1 MKKLVACL
9 LSVATMVATLY
20 TPAFAYEGQPL
31 GRNVAYNRTVN
42 VSNSFNTNEYNKP
55 DFLTDGNLERGYQ
68 TACVSSNKDNPYE
81 DPQTWSID
89 LGRSYEIDKIVL
101 YWENAA
107 AKKYKIYVSEN
118 KTDWMEVAS
127 EEAGEKGRFK
137 YDFAPTNARYV
148 KIELEERTME
158 IYGYCM
164 YEWQIFTVGSV
175 EEKEMPNLAKN
186 ATAVAS
192 SDDGEN
198 SAEKAI
204 DGDEGTM
211 WRTEYI
217 QDPTVTDEE
226 KADENITL
234 SWNSPQTF
242 DTVKVK
248 WGGGYMKGYKLQTS
262 DDGET
267 WTDMY
272 EVTSG
277 IASEYRNIRLKE
289 AVTTSHLRLQGITFG
304 AYCFEIYE
312 IQVYDQTNVPVESI
326 NLNYTSKKLNLDKE
340 EDNKVELEYKLSPF
354 NTSQTDI
361 VWSSSNEAV
370 AEVKNGVVTGKSVG
384 TAIITIA
391 SKDNPNVNKECIVN
405 VSRELDKSTVTAVKS
420 DNNIRVNWS
429 RVAHASSYI
438 LSRYNKITGFVGKVY
453 EGSDTEFED
462 KDLLSGKYVYTVTAV
477 VDKNDANANLYSNSI
492 SEESEAV
499 IIPEPVTGIEVAN
512 DYKHMGL
519 FVGGSGKIRYS
530 VLPGNATNTNVT
542 FKSLNE
548 KVATV
553 DANGVVTGVSEGN
566 ADIVI
571 TTEEG
576 GFEAKCTVRVDGI
589 DARGIER
596 VGDKTVT
603 MGLNQTRQLQVK
615 ITPSDTTNKNVQ
627 WTSSNNSVAT
637 VDSNGVVTSKNSGS
651 TIITATTHNGLKT
664 EFFIEVET
672 PVTNIT
678 LNSNEINLNP
688 GGTFKL
694 DATVNPSN
702 ASNKNIKWISAN
714 ESIATVDQSGN
725 VAADVAG
732 TTYISAVSADG
743 KVVAT
748 CTVNVSKP
756 VVTKPAKVKI
766 KSAKKKGKK
775 VTLKWK
781 KISDAAGYVVYMKT
795 NSGKFKAVKTVKK
808 AKKVKAVISLK
819 KGNKYSFKIRAYK
832 LDEETNVYGAYSKI
846 KKVQIGQLLSK
857 ISFMPRIS
865 RNS

>member
-81 DPQTWSID
+81 DPQTWSMD
-89 LGRSYEIDKIVL
+89 LGRSYEIDKVVL

-137 YDFAPTNARYV
+137 YDFATTNARYV

-175 EEKEMPNLAKN
+175 EEKEMPNLAEN

-226 KADENITL
+226 KANENITL

-289 AVTTSHLRLQGITFG
+289 AVTASHLRLQGITFG

-340 EDNKVELEYKLSPF
+340 EDNKVELEYNLAPS
-354 NTSQTDI
+354 NTSQTDV

-370 AEVKNGVVTGKSVG
+370 AEVKNGVVAGKSVG
-384 TAIITIA
+384 RADITIA
-391 SKDNPNVNKECIVN
+391 SKDNPNVKKTCVVY
-405 VSRELDKSTVTAVKS
+405 VSKELDKSKVTAVRNDK
-420 DNNIRVNWS
+420 NINVNWTK
-429 RVAHASSYI
+429 VAHVSSYV
-438 LSRYNKITGFVGKVY
+438 LSRYNKSTGIVNDIY
-453 EGSDTEFED
+453 EGTDTAFED
-462 KDLLSGKYVYTVTAV
+462 KDLTSGKYVYTVKAI
-477 VDKNDANANLYSNSI
+477 VDENAADANLYSNSV

-499 IIPEPVTGIEVAN
+499 IIPESVTGIEVAN
-512 DYKHMGL
+512 DYQHMGL

-530 VLPGNATNTNVT
+530 VLPSNATNTNVT

-548 KVATV
+548 KVVIV

-725 VAADVAG
+725 VTADVAG

-743 KVVAT
+743 KVIAT

-808 AKKVKAVISLK
+808 AKTVKAVISLK

-846 KKVQIGQLLSK
+846 KKVK
-857 ISFMPRIS
+857 M
-865 RNS
+865 

>member
-81 DPQTWSID
+81 DPQTWSMD
-89 LGRSYEIDKIVL
+89 LGRSYEIDKVIL

-175 EEKEMPNLAKN
+175 EEKEMSNLAEN

-217 QDPTVTDEE
+217 QDQTVTDEE
-226 KADENITL
+226 KANENITL

-340 EDNKVELEYKLSPF
+340 EDNKVELEYNIAPS

-370 AEVKNGVVTGKSVG
+370 AEVKNGVVAGKSVG
-384 TAIITIA
+384 RADITIA
-391 SKDNPNVNKECIVN
+391 SKDNPNVKKTCVVY
-405 VSRELDKSTVTAVKS
+405 VSKELDKSKVTAVRNDK
-420 DNNIRVNWS
+420 NINVNWTK
-429 RVAHASSYI
+429 VAHASSYV
-438 LSRYNKITGFVGKVY
+438 LSRYNKSTGIVNDIY
-453 EGSDTEFED
+453 EGTDTAFED
-462 KDLLSGKYVYTVTAV
+462 KDLTSGKYVYTVKV
-477 VDKNDANANLYSNSI
+477 IVDENDADTNLYSNSV

-499 IIPEPVTGIEVAN
+499 IIPEPVTGIEVAS
-512 DYKHMGL
+512 DYQHMGL

-651 TIITATTHNGLKT
+651 TIITATTHNELKT

-672 PVTNIT
+672 SVTNIT
-678 LNSNEINLNP
+678 LNSNEINLNT

-846 KKVQIGQLLSK
+846 KKVK
-857 ISFMPRIS
+857 M
-865 RNS
+865 

>member
-68 TACVSSNKDNPYE
+68 TACISSNKDNPYE

-89 LGRSYEIDKIVL
+89 LGKSYEIDKIVL

-164 YEWQIFTVGSV
+164 YEWQIFTVGSD
-175 EEKEMPNLAKN
+175 EEKEMPNLAEN

-192 SDDGEN
+192 NDDGEN

-248 WGGGYMKGYKLQTS
+248 WGGGYMKGYTLQTS

-340 EDNKVELEYKLSPF
+340 EDNKVELEYNLSPS

-370 AEVKNGVVTGKSVG
+370 AKVKNGVVTGKSVG

-391 SKDNPNVNKECIVN
+391 SKDNPNVKKTCVVY
-405 VSRELDKSTVTAVKS
+405 VSKELDKSKVTAVRNDK
-420 DNNIRVNWS
+420 NINVNWTK
-429 RVAHASSYI
+429 VAHASSYV
-438 LSRYNKITGFVGKVY
+438 LSRYNKITGIVNDIY
-453 EGSDTEFED
+453 EGTDTAFED
-462 KDLLSGKYVYTVTAV
+462 KDLTSGKYVYTVKAIL
-477 VDKNDANANLYSNSI
+477 DENEADANLYSNSV

-512 DYKHMGL
+512 DYQHMGL

-589 DARGIER
+589 DARDIER

-627 WTSSNNSVAT
+627 WTSSNNSVTT

-714 ESIATVDQSGN
+714 ESIATVDRSGN
-725 VAADVAG
+725 VTADVAG

-795 NSGKFKAVKTVKK
+795 NFGKFKAVKTVKK

-846 KKVQIGQLLSK
+846 KKVK
-857 ISFMPRIS
+857 M
-865 RNS
+865 

>member
-55 DFLTDGNLERGYQ
+55 DFLTDGNLETKYQ
-68 TACVSSNKDNPYE
+68 SPLVKNNPDNAYE
-81 DPQTWSID
+81 DYQAWSMD
-89 LGRSYEIDKIVL
+89 LGRSYEIDKVIL

-175 EEKEMPNLAKN
+175 EEKEVPNLAEN

-217 QDPTVTDEE
+217 QDQTVTDEE
-226 KADENITL
+226 KANENITL

-340 EDNKVELEYKLSPF
+340 EDNKVELEYNLSPS

-370 AEVKNGVVTGKSVG
+370 AEVKNGVVAGKSVG
-384 TAIITIA
+384 RADITIA
-391 SKDNPNVNKECIVN
+391 SKDNPNVKKTCVVY
-405 VSRELDKSTVTAVKS
+405 VSKELDKSKVTAVRNDK
-420 DNNIRVNWS
+420 NINVNWTK
-429 RVAHASSYI
+429 VAHASSYV
-438 LSRYNKITGFVGKVY
+438 LSRYNKITGIVNDIY
-453 EGSDTEFED
+453 EGTDTAFED
-462 KDLLSGKYVYTVTAV
+462 KDLTSGKYVYTVKAIL
-477 VDKNDANANLYSNSI
+477 DENEADANLYSNSV

-512 DYKHMGL
+512 DYQHMGL

-672 PVTNIT
+672 SVTNIT

-725 VAADVAG
+725 VTADVAG

-743 KVVAT
+743 KVIAT

-846 KKVQIGQLLSK
+846 KKVK
-857 ISFMPRIS
+857 M
-865 RNS
+865 

>member
-81 DPQTWSID
+81 DPQTWSMD
-89 LGRSYEIDKIVL
+89 LGRSYEIDKVVL

-175 EEKEMPNLAKN
+175 EEKEMPNLAEN
-186 ATAVAS
+186 ATAVSS

-226 KADENITL
+226 KANENITL

-326 NLNYTSKKLNLDKE
+326 NLNYTSKKLNLDKK
-340 EDNKVELEYKLSPF
+340 EDNKVELEYNLAPS
-354 NTSQTDI
+354 NTSQTDV

-370 AEVKNGVVTGKSVG
+370 AEVKNGVVAGKSVG
-384 TAIITIA
+384 RADITIA
-391 SKDNPNVNKECIVN
+391 SKDNPNVKKTCVVY
-405 VSRELDKSTVTAVKS
+405 VSKELDKSKVTAVRNDK
-420 DNNIRVNWS
+420 NINVNWTK
-429 RVAHASSYI
+429 VAHASSYV
-438 LSRYNKITGFVGKVY
+438 LSRYNKSTGIVNDIY
-453 EGSDTEFED
+453 EGTDTAFED
-462 KDLLSGKYVYTVTAV
+462 KDLTSGKYVYTVKAI
-477 VDKNDANANLYSNSI
+477 VDENAADANLYSNSV

-499 IIPEPVTGIEVAN
+499 IIPESVTGIEVAN
-512 DYKHMGL
+512 DYQHMGL

-530 VLPGNATNTNVT
+530 VLPSNATNTNVT

-637 VDSNGVVTSKNSGS
+637 VDSNGVVISKNSGS

-702 ASNKNIKWISAN
+702 ASNKNIK
-714 ESIATVDQSGN
+714 SGN
-725 VAADVAG
+725 VTADVAG

-808 AKKVKAVISLK
+808 AKTVKAVISLK

-846 KKVQIGQLLSK
+846 KKVK
-857 ISFMPRIS
+857 M
-865 RNS
+865 

>member
-68 TACVSSNKDNPYE
+68 TACVSLNKDNPYE
-81 DPQTWSID
+81 DPQTWSMD
-89 LGRSYEIDKIVL
+89 LGRSYEIDKVVL

-164 YEWQIFTVGSV
+164 YELQIFTVGSV
-175 EEKEMPNLAKN
+175 EEKEMPNLAEN

-217 QDPTVTDEE
+217 QDQTVTDEE
-226 KADENITL
+226 KANENITL

-340 EDNKVELEYKLSPF
+340 EDNKVELDYNIAPS
-354 NTSQTDI
+354 NTSQTDV

-384 TAIITIA
+384 RADITIA
-391 SKDNPNVNKECIVN
+391 SKDNPNVKKTCVVY
-405 VSRELDKSTVTAVKS
+405 VSKELDKSKVTAVRNDK
-420 DNNIRVNWS
+420 NINVNWTK
-429 RVAHASSYI
+429 VAHASSYV
-438 LSRYNKITGFVGKVY
+438 LSRYNKSTGIVNDIY
-453 EGSDTEFED
+453 EGTDTAFED
-462 KDLLSGKYVYTVTAV
+462 KDLTSGKYVYTVKV
-477 VDKNDANANLYSNSI
+477 IVDENDADTNLYSNSV

-512 DYKHMGL
+512 DYQHMGL

-589 DARGIER
+589 YARGIER

-637 VDSNGVVTSKNSGS
+637 VDSNGVITSKNSGS
-651 TIITATTHNGLKT
+651 TIITATTHNELKT

-672 PVTNIT
+672 SVTNIT
-678 LNSNEINLNP
+678 LNSNEINLNT

-846 KKVQIGQLLSK
+846 KKVK
-857 ISFMPRIS
+857 M
-865 RNS
+865 

>member
-101 YWENAA
+101 YWESAA

-304 AYCFEIYE
+304 AYCFEIYQ

-340 EDNKVELEYKLSPF
+340 EDNKVELEYNIAPS
-354 NTSQTDI
+354 NTSQTDV

-370 AEVKNGVVTGKSVG
+370 AEVKNGVVAGKSVG
-384 TAIITIA
+384 RADITIA
-391 SKDNPNVNKECIVN
+391 SKDNPNVKKTCVVY
-405 VSRELDKSTVTAVKS
+405 VSKELDKSKVTAVRNDK
-420 DNNIRVNWS
+420 NINVNWTK
-429 RVAHASSYI
+429 VAHASSYV
-438 LSRYNKITGFVGKVY
+438 LSRYNKITGIVNDIY
-453 EGSDTEFED
+453 EGTDTAFED
-462 KDLLSGKYVYTVTAV
+462 KDLTSGKYVYTVKAIL
-477 VDKNDANANLYSNSI
+477 DENEADANLYSNSV

-512 DYKHMGL
+512 DYQHMGL

-651 TIITATTHNGLKT
+651 TIITATTHNELKT

-672 PVTNIT
+672 SVTNIT
-678 LNSNEINLNP
+678 LNSNEINLNT

-725 VAADVAG
+725 VTADVAG

-756 VVTKPAKVKI
+756 VVTKTAKVKI

-846 KKVQIGQLLSK
+846 KKVK
-857 ISFMPRIS
+857 M
-865 RNS
+865 

>member
-20 TPAFAYEGQPL
+20 TPALAYDGQPL
-31 GRNVAYNRTVN
+31 GENVAYRRTVD

-55 DFLTDGNLERGYQ
+55 DFLTDGNLDRGYQ
-68 TACVSSNKDNPYE
+68 TACVSTNKENPYE

-89 LGRSYEIDKIVL
+89 LGKSYEIDKIVL

-175 EEKEMPNLAKN
+175 EEKEMPNLAEN

-204 DGDEGTM
+204 DDDKGTM

-340 EDNKVELEYKLSPF
+340 EDNKVELEYNLSPS

-361 VWSSSNEAV
+361 VWSSSYEAV
-370 AEVKNGVVTGKSVG
+370 AKVKNGVVTGKSVG

-391 SKDNPNVNKECIVN
+391 SKDNPNVKKTCVVY
-405 VSRELDKSTVTAVKS
+405 VSKELDKSKVTAVRNDK
-420 DNNIRVNWS
+420 NINVNWTK
-429 RVAHASSYI
+429 VAHASSYV
-438 LSRYNKITGFVGKVY
+438 LSRYNKSTGIVNDIY
-453 EGSDTEFED
+453 EGTDTAFED
-462 KDLLSGKYVYTVTAV
+462 KDLTSGKYVYTVKAI
-477 VDKNDANANLYSNSI
+477 VDENDADTNLYSNSV

-651 TIITATTHNGLKT
+651 TIITATTHNELKT

-672 PVTNIT
+672 SVTNIT

-846 KKVQIGQLLSK
+846 KKVK
-857 ISFMPRIS
+857 M
-865 RNS
+865 

>member
-81 DPQTWSID
+81 DPQTWSMD
-89 LGRSYEIDKIVL
+89 LGRSYEIDKVVL

-175 EEKEMPNLAKN
+175 EEKEMPNLAEN
-186 ATAVAS
+186 ATAVSS

-226 KADENITL
+226 KANENITL

-248 WGGGYMKGYKLQTS
+248 WGGGYMKGYKLQIS

-340 EDNKVELEYKLSPF
+340 EDNKVELEYNLAPS
-354 NTSQTDI
+354 NTSQTDV

-370 AEVKNGVVTGKSVG
+370 AEVKNGVVAGKSVG
-384 TAIITIA
+384 RADITIA
-391 SKDNPNVNKECIVN
+391 SKDNPNVKKTCVVY
-405 VSRELDKSTVTAVKS
+405 VSKELDKSKVTAVRNDK
-420 DNNIRVNWS
+420 NINVNWTK
-429 RVAHASSYI
+429 VAHASSYV
-438 LSRYNKITGFVGKVY
+438 LSRYNKSTGIVNDIY
-453 EGSDTEFED
+453 EGTDTAFED
-462 KDLLSGKYVYTVTAV
+462 KDLTSGKYVYTVKAI
-477 VDKNDANANLYSNSI
+477 VDENAADANLYSNSV

-499 IIPEPVTGIEVAN
+499 IIPESVTGIEVAN
-512 DYKHMGL
+512 DYQHMGL
-519 FVGGSGKIRYS
+519 FVSGSGKIRYS
-530 VLPGNATNTNVT
+530 VLPSNATNTNVT

-548 KVATV
+548 KVAIV

-725 VAADVAG
+725 VTADVAG

-808 AKKVKAVISLK
+808 AKTVKAVISLK

-846 KKVQIGQLLSK
+846 KKVK
-857 ISFMPRIS
+857 M
-865 RNS
+865 

>member
-81 DPQTWSID
+81 DPQTWSMD
-89 LGRSYEIDKIVL
+89 LGRSYEIDKVVL

-137 YDFAPTNARYV
+137 YDFAPTTARYV

-175 EEKEMPNLAKN
+175 EEKEMPNLAEN
-186 ATAVAS
+186 ATAVSS

-226 KADENITL
+226 KANENITL

-340 EDNKVELEYKLSPF
+340 EDNKVELEYNLAPS
-354 NTSQTDI
+354 NTSQTDV

-370 AEVKNGVVTGKSVG
+370 AEVKNGVVAGKSVG
-384 TAIITIA
+384 RADITIA
-391 SKDNPNVNKECIVN
+391 SKDNPNVKKTCVVY
-405 VSRELDKSTVTAVKS
+405 VSKELDKSKVTAVRNDK
-420 DNNIRVNWS
+420 NINVNWTK
-429 RVAHASSYI
+429 VAHASSYV
-438 LSRYNKITGFVGKVY
+438 LSRYNKSTGIVNDIY
-453 EGSDTEFED
+453 EGTDTAFED
-462 KDLLSGKYVYTVTAV
+462 KDLTSGKYVYTVKAI
-477 VDKNDANANLYSNSI
+477 VDENAADANLYSNSV

-512 DYKHMGL
+512 DYQHMGL

-530 VLPGNATNTNVT
+530 VLPSNATNTNVT

-548 KVATV
+548 KVAIV

-637 VDSNGVVTSKNSGS
+637 VDSNGVVISKNSGS

-725 VAADVAG
+725 VTADVAG

-808 AKKVKAVISLK
+808 AKTVKAVISLK

-846 KKVQIGQLLSK
+846 KKVK
-857 ISFMPRIS
+857 M
-865 RNS
+865 

>member
-1 MKKLVACL
+1 M
-9 LSVATMVATLY
+9 
-20 TPAFAYEGQPL
+20 
-31 GRNVAYNRTVN
+31 
-42 VSNSFNTNEYNKP
+42 
-55 DFLTDGNLERGYQ
+55 
-68 TACVSSNKDNPYE
+68 
-81 DPQTWSID
+81 D
-89 LGRSYEIDKIVL
+89 LGRSYEIDKVIL

-175 EEKEMPNLAKN
+175 EEKEVPNLAEN

-198 SAEKAI
+198 SAEKVI

-217 QDPTVTDEE
+217 QDPKVTDEE

-340 EDNKVELEYKLSPF
+340 EDNKVELEYNLSPS

-370 AEVKNGVVTGKSVG
+370 AKVKNGVVTGKSVG

-391 SKDNPNVNKECIVN
+391 SKDNPNVKKTCVVY
-405 VSRELDKSTVTAVKS
+405 VSKELDKSKVTAVRNDK
-420 DNNIRVNWS
+420 NINVNWTK
-429 RVAHASSYI
+429 VAHASSYV
-438 LSRYNKITGFVGKVY
+438 LLRYNKSTGIVNDIY
-453 EGSDTEFED
+453 EGTDTAFED
-462 KDLLSGKYVYTVTAV
+462 KDLTSGKYVYTVKAI
-477 VDKNDANANLYSNSI
+477 VDENDADTNLYSNSV

-512 DYKHMGL
+512 DYQHMGL

-603 MGLNQTRQLQVK
+603 MGLNQTSQLQVK

-672 PVTNIT
+672 SVTNIT

-725 VAADVAG
+725 VTADVAG

-775 VTLKWK
+775 ITLKWK

-846 KKVQIGQLLSK
+846 KKVK
-857 ISFMPRIS
+857 M
-865 RNS
+865 

>member
-81 DPQTWSID
+81 DPQTWSMD
-89 LGRSYEIDKIVL
+89 LGRSYEIDKVVL

-175 EEKEMPNLAKN
+175 EEKEMPNLAEN

-226 KADENITL
+226 KANENITL

-326 NLNYTSKKLNLDKE
+326 NLNYTSKKLNLDKK
-340 EDNKVELEYKLSPF
+340 EDNKVELEYNLAPS
-354 NTSQTDI
+354 NTSQTDV

-370 AEVKNGVVTGKSVG
+370 AEVKNGVVAGKSVG
-384 TAIITIA
+384 RADITIA
-391 SKDNPNVNKECIVN
+391 SKDNPNVKKTCVVY
-405 VSRELDKSTVTAVKS
+405 VSKELDKSKVTAVRNDK
-420 DNNIRVNWS
+420 NINVNWTK
-429 RVAHASSYI
+429 VAHASSYV
-438 LSRYNKITGFVGKVY
+438 LSRYNKSTGIVNDIY
-453 EGSDTEFED
+453 EGTDTTFED
-462 KDLLSGKYVYTVTAV
+462 KDLTSGKYVYTVKAI
-477 VDKNDANANLYSNSI
+477 VDENAADANLYSNSV

-512 DYKHMGL
+512 DYQHMGL

-530 VLPGNATNTNVT
+530 VLPSNATNTNVT

-603 MGLNQTRQLQVK
+603 MVLNQTRQLQVK

-678 LNSNEINLNP
+678 LNSNEINHNP

-725 VAADVAG
+725 VTADVAG

-808 AKKVKAVISLK
+808 AKTVKAVISLK

-846 KKVQIGQLLSK
+846 KKVK
-857 ISFMPRIS
+857 M
-865 RNS
+865 

>member
-81 DPQTWSID
+81 DPQTWSMD
-89 LGRSYEIDKIVL
+89 LGRSYEIDKVVL

-158 IYGYCM
+158 IYDYCM

-175 EEKEMPNLAKN
+175 EEKEMPNLAEN

-226 KADENITL
+226 KANENITL

-326 NLNYTSKKLNLDKE
+326 NLNYTSKKLNLDKK
-340 EDNKVELEYKLSPF
+340 EDNKVELEYNLAPS
-354 NTSQTDI
+354 NTSQTDV

-370 AEVKNGVVTGKSVG
+370 AEVKNGVVAGKSVG
-384 TAIITIA
+384 RADITIA
-391 SKDNPNVNKECIVN
+391 SKDNPNVKKTCVVY
-405 VSRELDKSTVTAVKS
+405 VSKELDKSKVTAVRNDK
-420 DNNIRVNWS
+420 NINVNWTK
-429 RVAHASSYI
+429 VAHASSYV
-438 LSRYNKITGFVGKVY
+438 LSRYNKSTGIVNDIY
-453 EGSDTEFED
+453 EGTDTTFED
-462 KDLLSGKYVYTVTAV
+462 KDLTSGKYVYTVKAI
-477 VDKNDANANLYSNSI
+477 VDENAADANLYSNSV

-499 IIPEPVTGIEVAN
+499 IIPESVTGIEVAN
-512 DYKHMGL
+512 DYQHMGL

-530 VLPGNATNTNVT
+530 VLPSNATNTNVT

-637 VDSNGVVTSKNSGS
+637 VDSNGVVISKNSGS

-725 VAADVAG
+725 VTADVAG

-808 AKKVKAVISLK
+808 AKTVKAVISLK

-846 KKVQIGQLLSK
+846 KKVK
-857 ISFMPRIS
+857 M
-865 RNS
+865 

>member
-81 DPQTWSID
+81 DPQTWSMD
-89 LGRSYEIDKIVL
+89 LGRSYEIDKVVL

-175 EEKEMPNLAKN
+175 EEKEMPNLAEN

-226 KADENITL
+226 KANENITL

-340 EDNKVELEYKLSPF
+340 EDNKVELEYNLAPS
-354 NTSQTDI
+354 NTSQTDV

-370 AEVKNGVVTGKSVG
+370 AEVKNGVVAGKSVG
-384 TAIITIA
+384 RADITIA
-391 SKDNPNVNKECIVN
+391 SKDNPNVKKTCVVY
-405 VSRELDKSTVTAVKS
+405 VSKELDKSKVTAVRNDK
-420 DNNIRVNWS
+420 NINVNWTK
-429 RVAHASSYI
+429 VAHASSYV
-438 LSRYNKITGFVGKVY
+438 LSRYNKSTGIVNDIY
-453 EGSDTEFED
+453 EGTDTAFED
-462 KDLLSGKYVYTVTAV
+462 KDLTSGKYVYTVKAI
-477 VDKNDANANLYSNSI
+477 VDENAADANLYSNSV

-499 IIPEPVTGIEVAN
+499 IIPESVTGIEVAN
-512 DYKHMGL
+512 DYQHMGL

-530 VLPGNATNTNVT
+530 VIPSNATNTNVT

-548 KVATV
+548 KVAIV

-637 VDSNGVVTSKNSGS
+637 VDSNGVVISKNSGS

-725 VAADVAG
+725 VTADVAG

-766 KSAKKKGKK
+766 KSAKKKGKR

-808 AKKVKAVISLK
+808 AKTVKAVISLK

-846 KKVQIGQLLSK
+846 KKVK
-857 ISFMPRIS
+857 M
-865 RNS
+865 

>member
-20 TPAFAYEGQPL
+20 TPALAYDGQPL
-31 GRNVAYNRTVN
+31 GENVAYRRTVD

-55 DFLTDGNLERGYQ
+55 DFLTDGNLDRGYQ
-68 TACVSSNKDNPYE
+68 TACVSTNKENPYE

-89 LGRSYEIDKIVL
+89 LGKSYEIDKIVL

-175 EEKEMPNLAKN
+175 EEKEMPNLAEN

-204 DGDEGTM
+204 DDDKGTM

-340 EDNKVELEYKLSPF
+340 EDNKVELEYNLSPS

-384 TAIITIA
+384 RADITIA
-391 SKDNPNVNKECIVN
+391 SKDNPNVKKTCVVY
-405 VSRELDKSTVTAVKS
+405 VSKELDKSKVTAVRNDK
-420 DNNIRVNWS
+420 NINVNWTK
-429 RVAHASSYI
+429 VAHASSYV
-438 LSRYNKITGFVGKVY
+438 LSRYNKSTGIVNDIY
-453 EGSDTEFED
+453 EGTDTAFED
-462 KDLLSGKYVYTVTAV
+462 KDLTSGKYVYTVKAI
-477 VDKNDANANLYSNSI
+477 VDENDADANLYSNSV

-512 DYKHMGL
+512 DYQHMGL

-651 TIITATTHNGLKT
+651 TIITATTHNELKT

-672 PVTNIT
+672 SVTNIT
-678 LNSNEINLNP
+678 LNSNEINLNT

-846 KKVQIGQLLSK
+846 KKVK
-857 ISFMPRIS
+857 M
-865 RNS
+865 

>member
-20 TPAFAYEGQPL
+20 TPALAYDGQPL
-31 GRNVAYNRTVN
+31 GENVAYRRTVD

-55 DFLTDGNLERGYQ
+55 DFLTDGNLDRGYQ
-68 TACVSSNKDNPYE
+68 TACVSTNKENPYE

-89 LGRSYEIDKIVL
+89 LGKSYEIDKIVL

-175 EEKEMPNLAKN
+175 EEKEMPNLAEN

-204 DGDEGTM
+204 DGDKGTM

-217 QDPTVTDEE
+217 QDQTVTDEE
-226 KADENITL
+226 KANENITL

-340 EDNKVELEYKLSPF
+340 EDNKVELEYNLSPS

-370 AEVKNGVVTGKSVG
+370 AEVKNGVVAGKSVG
-384 TAIITIA
+384 RADITIA
-391 SKDNPNVNKECIVN
+391 SKDNPNVKKTCVVY
-405 VSRELDKSTVTAVKS
+405 VSKELDKSKVTAVRNDK
-420 DNNIRVNWS
+420 NINVNWTK
-429 RVAHASSYI
+429 VAHASSYV
-438 LSRYNKITGFVGKVY
+438 LSRYNKITGIVNDIY
-453 EGSDTEFED
+453 EGTDTAFED
-462 KDLLSGKYVYTVTAV
+462 KDLTSGKYVYTVKAIL
-477 VDKNDANANLYSNSI
+477 DENEADANLYSNSV

-512 DYKHMGL
+512 DYQHMGL

-651 TIITATTHNGLKT
+651 TIITATTHNELKT

-672 PVTNIT
+672 SVTNIT

-846 KKVQIGQLLSK
+846 KKVK
-857 ISFMPRIS
+857 M
-865 RNS
+865 

>member
-81 DPQTWSID
+81 DPQTWSMD
-89 LGRSYEIDKIVL
+89 LGRSYEIDKVVL

-175 EEKEMPNLAKN
+175 EEKEMPNLAEN
-186 ATAVAS
+186 ATAVSS

-226 KADENITL
+226 KANENITL

-248 WGGGYMKGYKLQTS
+248 WGGGYMKGYKLQIS

-340 EDNKVELEYKLSPF
+340 EDNKVELEYNLAPS
-354 NTSQTDI
+354 NTSQTDV

-370 AEVKNGVVTGKSVG
+370 AEVKNGVVEGKSVG
-384 TAIITIA
+384 RADITIA
-391 SKDNPNVNKECIVN
+391 SKDNPNVKKTCVVY
-405 VSRELDKSTVTAVKS
+405 VSKELDKSKVTAVRNDKII
-420 DNNIRVNWS
+420 NVNWKK
-429 RVAHASSYI
+429 VAHASSYV
-438 LSRYNKITGFVGKVY
+438 LSRYNKSTGIVNDIY
-453 EGSDTEFED
+453 EGTDTAFED
-462 KDLLSGKYVYTVTAV
+462 KDLTSGKYVYTVKAI
-477 VDKNDANANLYSNSI
+477 VDENDADANLYSNSV

-512 DYKHMGL
+512 DYQHMGL

-530 VLPGNATNTNVT
+530 VLPSNATNTNVT

-651 TIITATTHNGLKT
+651 TIITATTYNGLKT

-725 VAADVAG
+725 VTADVAG

-748 CTVNVSKP
+748 CTINVSKP

-808 AKKVKAVISLK
+808 AKTVKAVISLK

-846 KKVQIGQLLSK
+846 KKVK
-857 ISFMPRIS
+857 M
-865 RNS
+865 

>member
-81 DPQTWSID
+81 DPQTWSMD
-89 LGRSYEIDKIVL
+89 LGRSYEIDKVVL

-175 EEKEMPNLAKN
+175 EEKEMPNLAEN
-186 ATAVAS
+186 ATAVSS

-226 KADENITL
+226 KANENITL

-340 EDNKVELEYKLSPF
+340 EDNKVELEYNLAPS
-354 NTSQTDI
+354 NTSQTDV

-370 AEVKNGVVTGKSVG
+370 AEVKNGVVAGKSVG
-384 TAIITIA
+384 RADITIA
-391 SKDNPNVNKECIVN
+391 SKDNPNVKKTCVVY
-405 VSRELDKSTVTAVKS
+405 VSKELDKSKVTAVRNDK
-420 DNNIRVNWS
+420 NINVNWTK
-429 RVAHASSYI
+429 VAHASSYV
-438 LSRYNKITGFVGKVY
+438 LSRYNKSTGIVNDIY
-453 EGSDTEFED
+453 EGTDTAFED
-462 KDLLSGKYVYTVTAV
+462 KDLTSGKYVYTVKAI
-477 VDKNDANANLYSNSI
+477 VDENAADANLYSNSV

-512 DYKHMGL
+512 DYQHMGL

-530 VLPGNATNTNVT
+530 VLPSNATNTNVT

-548 KVATV
+548 KVAIV

-637 VDSNGVVTSKNSGS
+637 VDSNGVVISKNSGS

-725 VAADVAG
+725 VTADVAG

-808 AKKVKAVISLK
+808 AKTVKAVISLK

-832 LDEETNVYGAYSKI
+832 LNEETNVYGAYSKI
-846 KKVQIGQLLSK
+846 KKVK
-857 ISFMPRIS
+857 M
-865 RNS
+865 

>member
-81 DPQTWSID
+81 DPQTWSMD
-89 LGRSYEIDKIVL
+89 LGRSYEIDKVVL

-175 EEKEMPNLAKN
+175 EEKEMPNLAEN
-186 ATAVAS
+186 ATAVSS

-226 KADENITL
+226 KANENITL

-340 EDNKVELEYKLSPF
+340 EDNKVELEYNLAPS
-354 NTSQTDI
+354 NTSQTDV

-370 AEVKNGVVTGKSVG
+370 AEVKNGVVAGKSVG
-384 TAIITIA
+384 RADITIA
-391 SKDNPNVNKECIVN
+391 SKDNPNVKKTCVVY
-405 VSRELDKSTVTAVKS
+405 VSKELDKSKVTAVRNDK
-420 DNNIRVNWS
+420 NINVNWTK
-429 RVAHASSYI
+429 VAHASSYV
-438 LSRYNKITGFVGKVY
+438 LSRYNKSTGIVNDIY
-453 EGSDTEFED
+453 EGTDTAFED
-462 KDLLSGKYVYTVTAV
+462 KDLTSGKYVYTVKAI
-477 VDKNDANANLYSNSI
+477 VDENAADANLYSNSV

-499 IIPEPVTGIEVAN
+499 IIPESVTGIEVAN
-512 DYKHMGL
+512 DYQHMGL

-530 VLPGNATNTNVT
+530 VLPSNATNTNVT

-637 VDSNGVVTSKNSGS
+637 VDSNGVVISKNSGS

-725 VAADVAG
+725 VTADVAG

-808 AKKVKAVISLK
+808 AKTVKAVISLK

-846 KKVQIGQLLSK
+846 KKVK
-857 ISFMPRIS
+857 M
-865 RNS
+865 

>member
-81 DPQTWSID
+81 DPQTWSMD
-89 LGRSYEIDKIVL
+89 LGRSYEIDKVVL

-175 EEKEMPNLAKN
+175 EEKEMPNLAEN

-226 KADENITL
+226 KANENITL

-340 EDNKVELEYKLSPF
+340 EDNKVELEYNIAPS
-354 NTSQTDI
+354 NTSQTDV

-370 AEVKNGVVTGKSVG
+370 AEVKNGVVAGKSVG
-384 TAIITIA
+384 RADITIA
-391 SKDNPNVNKECIVN
+391 SKDNPNVKKTCVVY
-405 VSRELDKSTVTAVKS
+405 VSKELDKSKVTAVRNDK
-420 DNNIRVNWS
+420 NINVNWTK
-429 RVAHASSYI
+429 VAHASSYV
-438 LSRYNKITGFVGKVY
+438 LSRYNKSTGIVNDIY
-453 EGSDTEFED
+453 EGTDTAFED
-462 KDLLSGKYVYTVTAV
+462 KDLTSGKYVYTVKAI
-477 VDKNDANANLYSNSI
+477 VDENAADANLYSNSV

-499 IIPEPVTGIEVAN
+499 IIPESVTGIEVAN
-512 DYKHMGL
+512 DYQHMGL

-530 VLPGNATNTNVT
+530 VIPSNATNTNVT

-548 KVATV
+548 KVAIV
-553 DANGVVTGVSEGN
+553 DANGVVIGVSEGN

-637 VDSNGVVTSKNSGS
+637 VDSNGVVISKNSGS

-725 VAADVAG
+725 VTADVAG

-808 AKKVKAVISLK
+808 AKTVKAVISLK

-846 KKVQIGQLLSK
+846 KKVK
-857 ISFMPRIS
+857 M
-865 RNS
+865 

>member
-81 DPQTWSID
+81 DSQTWSMD
-89 LGRSYEIDKIVL
+89 LGRSYEIDKVVL

-164 YEWQIFTVGSV
+164 YEWQIFTVGSI
-175 EEKEMPNLAKN
+175 EEKEMPNLAEN

-226 KADENITL
+226 KANENITL

-326 NLNYTSKKLNLDKE
+326 NLNYTSKKLNLDKK
-340 EDNKVELEYKLSPF
+340 EDNKVELEYNLAPS
-354 NTSQTDI
+354 NTSQTDV

-370 AEVKNGVVTGKSVG
+370 AEVKNGVVAGKSVG
-384 TAIITIA
+384 RADITIA
-391 SKDNPNVNKECIVN
+391 SKDNPNVKKTCVVY
-405 VSRELDKSTVTAVKS
+405 VSKELDKSKVTAVRNDK
-420 DNNIRVNWS
+420 NINVNWTK
-429 RVAHASSYI
+429 VAHASSYV
-438 LSRYNKITGFVGKVY
+438 LSRYNKSTGIVNDIY
-453 EGSDTEFED
+453 EGTDTTFED
-462 KDLLSGKYVYTVTAV
+462 KDLTSGKYVYTVKAI
-477 VDKNDANANLYSNSI
+477 VDENAADANLYSNSV

-499 IIPEPVTGIEVAN
+499 IIPESVTGIEVAN
-512 DYKHMGL
+512 DYQHMGL

-530 VLPGNATNTNVT
+530 VLPSNATNTNVT

-637 VDSNGVVTSKNSGS
+637 VDSNGVVISKNSGS

-725 VAADVAG
+725 VTADVAG

-808 AKKVKAVISLK
+808 AKTVKAVISLK

-846 KKVQIGQLLSK
+846 KKVK
-857 ISFMPRIS
+857 M
-865 RNS
+865 

>member
-68 TACVSSNKDNPYE
+68 TTCVSSNKDNPYE

-175 EEKEMPNLAKN
+175 EEKEVPNLAEN

-204 DGDEGTM
+204 DGDKGTM

-217 QDPTVTDEE
+217 QDQTVTDEE
-226 KADENITL
+226 KANENITL

-340 EDNKVELEYKLSPF
+340 EDNKVELEYNLSPS

-370 AEVKNGVVTGKSVG
+370 AEVKNGVVAGKSVG
-384 TAIITIA
+384 RADITIA
-391 SKDNPNVNKECIVN
+391 SKDNPNVKKTCVVY
-405 VSRELDKSTVTAVKS
+405 VSKELDKSKVTAVRNDK
-420 DNNIRVNWS
+420 NINVNWTK
-429 RVAHASSYI
+429 VAHASSYV
-438 LSRYNKITGFVGKVY
+438 LSRYNKITGIVNDIY
-453 EGSDTEFED
+453 EGTDTAFED
-462 KDLLSGKYVYTVTAV
+462 KDLTSGKYVYTVKAIL
-477 VDKNDANANLYSNSI
+477 DENEADANLYSNSV

-512 DYKHMGL
+512 DYQHMGL

-651 TIITATTHNGLKT
+651 TIITATTHNELKT

-672 PVTNIT
+672 SVTNIT
-678 LNSNEINLNP
+678 LNSNEINLNT

-808 AKKVKAVISLK
+808 AKTVKAVISLK

-846 KKVQIGQLLSK
+846 KKVK
-857 ISFMPRIS
+857 M
-865 RNS
+865 

>member
-101 YWENAA
+101 CWENAA

-846 KKVQIGQLLSK
+846 KKVK
-857 ISFMPRIS
+857 M
-865 RNS
+865 

>member
-20 TPAFAYEGQPL
+20 TPALAYDGQPL
-31 GRNVAYNRTVN
+31 GENVAYRRTVD

-81 DPQTWSID
+81 DPQTWSMD
-89 LGRSYEIDKIVL
+89 LGRSYQIDKVVL

-148 KIELEERTME
+148 KIKLEERTME

-175 EEKEMPNLAKN
+175 EEKEVPNLAEN

-217 QDPTVTDEE
+217 QDQTVTDEE
-226 KADENITL
+226 KANENITL

-340 EDNKVELEYKLSPF
+340 EDNKVELEYNIAPS
-354 NTSQTDI
+354 NTSQTDV

-370 AEVKNGVVTGKSVG
+370 AEVKNGVVAGKSVG
-384 TAIITIA
+384 RADITIA
-391 SKDNPNVNKECIVN
+391 SKDNPNVKKTCVVY
-405 VSRELDKSTVTAVKS
+405 VSKELDKSKVTAVRNDK
-420 DNNIRVNWS
+420 NINVNWTK
-429 RVAHASSYI
+429 VAHASSYV
-438 LSRYNKITGFVGKVY
+438 LSRYNKITGIVNDIY
-453 EGSDTEFED
+453 EGTDTAFED
-462 KDLLSGKYVYTVTAV
+462 KDLTSGKYVYTVKAI
-477 VDKNDANANLYSNSI
+477 VDENDADTNLYSNSV

-512 DYKHMGL
+512 DYQHMGL

-637 VDSNGVVTSKNSGS
+637 VDSNGGVTSKNSGS
-651 TIITATTHNGLKT
+651 TIITVTTHNGLKT

-725 VAADVAG
+725 VTADVAG

-808 AKKVKAVISLK
+808 AKTVKAVISLK

-846 KKVQIGQLLSK
+846 KKVK
-857 ISFMPRIS
+857 M
-865 RNS
+865 

>member
-101 YWENAA
+101 YWESAA

-304 AYCFEIYE
+304 AYCFEIYQ

-340 EDNKVELEYKLSPF
+340 EDNKVELEYNIAPS
-354 NTSQTDI
+354 NTSQTDV

-370 AEVKNGVVTGKSVG
+370 AEVKNGVVAGKSVG
-384 TAIITIA
+384 RADITIA
-391 SKDNPNVNKECIVN
+391 SKDNPNVKKTCVVY
-405 VSRELDKSTVTAVKS
+405 VSKELDKSKVTAVRNDK
-420 DNNIRVNWS
+420 NINVNWTK
-429 RVAHASSYI
+429 VAHASSYV
-438 LSRYNKITGFVGKVY
+438 LSRYNKITGIVNDIY
-453 EGSDTEFED
+453 EGTDTAFED
-462 KDLLSGKYVYTVTAV
+462 KDLTSGKYVYTVKAIL
-477 VDKNDANANLYSNSI
+477 DENEADANLYSNSV

-512 DYKHMGL
+512 DYQHMGL

-637 VDSNGVVTSKNSGS
+637 VDSNGVVTSKNSGN
-651 TIITATTHNGLKT
+651 TIITATTHNELKT

-672 PVTNIT
+672 SVTNIT
-678 LNSNEINLNP
+678 LNSNEINLNT

-725 VAADVAG
+725 VTADVAG

-846 KKVQIGQLLSK
+846 KKVK
-857 ISFMPRIS
+857 M
-865 RNS
+865 

>member
-9 LSVATMVATLY
+9 LSVATMVTTLY

-81 DPQTWSID
+81 DPQTWSMD
-89 LGRSYEIDKIVL
+89 LGRSYEIDKVVL

-175 EEKEMPNLAKN
+175 EEKEMPNLAEN

-340 EDNKVELEYKLSPF
+340 EDNKVELEYNLSPS

-370 AEVKNGVVTGKSVG
+370 AEVKNGVVAGKSVG
-384 TAIITIA
+384 RADITIA
-391 SKDNPNVNKECIVN
+391 SKDNPNVKKTCVVY
-405 VSRELDKSTVTAVKS
+405 VSKELDKSKVTAVRNDK
-420 DNNIRVNWS
+420 NINVNWTK
-429 RVAHASSYI
+429 VAHASSYV
-438 LSRYNKITGFVGKVY
+438 LSRYNKITGIVNDIY
-453 EGSDTEFED
+453 EGTDTAFED
-462 KDLLSGKYVYTVTAV
+462 KDLTSGKYVYTVKAIL
-477 VDKNDANANLYSNSI
+477 DENEADANLYSNSV

-512 DYKHMGL
+512 DYQHMGL

-725 VAADVAG
+725 VTADVAG

-819 KGNKYSFKIRAYK
+819 KGNKYSFKNRAYK

-846 KKVQIGQLLSK
+846 KKVK
-857 ISFMPRIS
+857 M
-865 RNS
+865 

>member
-55 DFLTDGNLERGYQ
+55 DFLTDGNLERGYK

-89 LGRSYEIDKIVL
+89 LGRSYEIDKVVL

-118 KTDWMEVAS
+118 KTDWMKVAS
-127 EEAGEKGRFK
+127 EEAGKKGRFK
-137 YDFAPTNARYV
+137 YDFASTNARYV

-175 EEKEMPNLAKN
+175 EEKEMPNLAEN

-340 EDNKVELEYKLSPF
+340 EDNKVELEYNLAPS
-354 NTSQTDI
+354 NTSQTDV

-370 AEVKNGVVTGKSVG
+370 AEVKNGVVAGKSVG
-384 TAIITIA
+384 RADITIA
-391 SKDNPNVNKECIVN
+391 SKDNPNVKKTCVVY
-405 VSRELDKSTVTAVKS
+405 VSKELDKSKVTAVRNDK
-420 DNNIRVNWS
+420 NINVNWTK
-429 RVAHASSYI
+429 VAHASSYV
-438 LSRYNKITGFVGKVY
+438 LSRYNKSTGIVNDIY
-453 EGSDTEFED
+453 EGTDTAFED
-462 KDLLSGKYVYTVTAV
+462 KDLTSGKYVYTIKAI
-477 VDKNDANANLYSNSI
+477 VDENDADANLYSNSV

-637 VDSNGVVTSKNSGS
+637 VDSNGGVISKNSGS
-651 TIITATTHNGLKT
+651 TIITVTTHNGLKT

-725 VAADVAG
+725 VTADVAG

-808 AKKVKAVISLK
+808 AKTVKAVISLK

-832 LDEETNVYGAYSKI
+832 LDEETNVFGAYSKI
-846 KKVQIGQLLSK
+846 KKVK
-857 ISFMPRIS
+857 M
-865 RNS
+865 

>member
-20 TPAFAYEGQPL
+20 TPALAYDGQPL
-31 GRNVAYNRTVN
+31 GENVAYRRTVD

-55 DFLTDGNLERGYQ
+55 DFLTDGNLDRGYQ

-81 DPQTWSID
+81 DPQTWSMD

-148 KIELEERTME
+148 KIKLEERTME

-175 EEKEMPNLAKN
+175 EEKEVPNLAEN

-204 DGDEGTM
+204 DGDEGTI

-217 QDPTVTDEE
+217 QDQTVTDEE
-226 KADENITL
+226 KANENITL

-340 EDNKVELEYKLSPF
+340 EDNKVELEYNIAPS
-354 NTSQTDI
+354 NTSQTDV

-370 AEVKNGVVTGKSVG
+370 AEVKNGVVAGKSVG
-384 TAIITIA
+384 RADITIA
-391 SKDNPNVNKECIVN
+391 SKDNPNVKKICVVY
-405 VSRELDKSTVTAVKS
+405 VSKELDKSKVTAVRNDK
-420 DNNIRVNWS
+420 NINVNWTK
-429 RVAHASSYI
+429 VAHASSYV
-438 LSRYNKITGFVGKVY
+438 LSRYNKITGIVNDIY
-453 EGSDTEFED
+453 EGTDTAFED
-462 KDLLSGKYVYTVTAV
+462 KDLTSGKYVYTVKAI
-477 VDKNDANANLYSNSI
+477 VDENDADTNLYSNSV

-512 DYKHMGL
+512 DYQHMGL

-530 VLPGNATNTNVT
+530 VLPGNATNTNAT

-603 MGLNQTRQLQVK
+603 MGLNQTSQLQVK

-637 VDSNGVVTSKNSGS
+637 VDSNGGVTSKNSGS
-651 TIITATTHNGLKT
+651 TIITVTTHNGLKT

-808 AKKVKAVISLK
+808 AKTVKAVISLK

-846 KKVQIGQLLSK
+846 KKVK
-857 ISFMPRIS
+857 M
-865 RNS
+865 

>member
-81 DPQTWSID
+81 DPQTWSMD
-89 LGRSYEIDKIVL
+89 LGRSYEINKVVL

-175 EEKEMPNLAKN
+175 EEKKMPNLAEN

-226 KADENITL
+226 KANENITL

-340 EDNKVELEYKLSPF
+340 EDNKVELEYNIAPS
-354 NTSQTDI
+354 NTSQTDV

-370 AEVKNGVVTGKSVG
+370 AEVKNGVVAGKSVG
-384 TAIITIA
+384 RADITIA
-391 SKDNPNVNKECIVN
+391 SKDNPNVKKTCVVY
-405 VSRELDKSTVTAVKS
+405 VSKELDKSKVTAVRNDK
-420 DNNIRVNWS
+420 NINVNWTK
-429 RVAHASSYI
+429 VAHASSYV
-438 LSRYNKITGFVGKVY
+438 LSRYNKSTGIVNDIY
-453 EGSDTEFED
+453 EGTDTAFED
-462 KDLLSGKYVYTVTAV
+462 KDLTSGKYVYTVKAI
-477 VDKNDANANLYSNSI
+477 VDENAADANLYSNSV

-499 IIPEPVTGIEVAN
+499 IIPESVTGIEVAN
-512 DYKHMGL
+512 DYQHMGL
-519 FVGGSGKIRYS
+519 FVGGRGKIRYS
-530 VLPGNATNTNVT
+530 VIPSNATNTNVT

-548 KVATV
+548 KVAIV

-637 VDSNGVVTSKNSGS
+637 VDSNGVVISKNSGS

-725 VAADVAG
+725 VTADVAG

-808 AKKVKAVISLK
+808 AKTVKAVISLK

-846 KKVQIGQLLSK
+846 KKVK
-857 ISFMPRIS
+857 M
-865 RNS
+865 

>member
-81 DPQTWSID
+81 DPQTWSMD
-89 LGRSYEIDKIVL
+89 LGRSYEIDKVVL

-127 EEAGEKGRFK
+127 EEAEEKGRFK

-175 EEKEMPNLAKN
+175 EEKEMPNLAEN

-217 QDPTVTDEE
+217 QDSTVTDEE
-226 KADENITL
+226 KANENITL

-340 EDNKVELEYKLSPF
+340 EDNKVELEYNLAPS
-354 NTSQTDI
+354 NTSQTDV

-370 AEVKNGVVTGKSVG
+370 AEVKNGVVEGKSVG
-384 TAIITIA
+384 RADITIA
-391 SKDNPNVNKECIVN
+391 SKDNPNAKKTCVVY
-405 VSRELDKSTVTAVKS
+405 VSKELDKSKVTAVRNDKII
-420 DNNIRVNWS
+420 NVNWKK
-429 RVAHASSYI
+429 VAHASSYV
-438 LSRYNKITGFVGKVY
+438 LSRYNKSTGIVNDIY
-453 EGSDTEFED
+453 EGTDTAFED
-462 KDLLSGKYVYTVTAV
+462 KDLTSGKYVYTVKAI
-477 VDKNDANANLYSNSI
+477 VDENAADANLYSNSV

-499 IIPEPVTGIEVAN
+499 IIPESVTGIEVAN
-512 DYKHMGL
+512 DYQHMGL

-530 VLPGNATNTNVT
+530 VLPSNATNTNVT

-548 KVATV
+548 KVAIV

-637 VDSNGVVTSKNSGS
+637 VDSNGVVISKNSGS

-725 VAADVAG
+725 VTADVAG

-808 AKKVKAVISLK
+808 AKTVKAVISLK

-846 KKVQIGQLLSK
+846 KKVK
-857 ISFMPRIS
+857 M
-865 RNS
+865 

>member
-68 TACVSSNKDNPYE
+68 TACVSSNKNNPYE
-81 DPQTWSID
+81 DPQTWSMD
-89 LGRSYEIDKIVL
+89 LGRSYEIDKVVL

-175 EEKEMPNLAKN
+175 EEKEMPNLAEN
-186 ATAVAS
+186 ATAVSS

-226 KADENITL
+226 KANENITL

-326 NLNYTSKKLNLDKE
+326 NLNYTSKKLNLDKK
-340 EDNKVELEYKLSPF
+340 EDNKVELEYNLAPS
-354 NTSQTDI
+354 NTSQTDV

-370 AEVKNGVVTGKSVG
+370 AEVKNGVVAGKSVG
-384 TAIITIA
+384 RADITIA
-391 SKDNPNVNKECIVN
+391 SKDNPNVKKTCVVY
-405 VSRELDKSTVTAVKS
+405 VSKELDKSKVTAVRNDK
-420 DNNIRVNWS
+420 NINVNWTK
-429 RVAHASSYI
+429 VAHASSYV
-438 LSRYNKITGFVGKVY
+438 LSRYNKSTGIVNDIY
-453 EGSDTEFED
+453 EGTDTAFED
-462 KDLLSGKYVYTVTAV
+462 KDLTSGKYVYTVKAI
-477 VDKNDANANLYSNSI
+477 VDENAADANLYSNSV

-499 IIPEPVTGIEVAN
+499 IIPESVTGIEVAN
-512 DYKHMGL
+512 DYQHMGL

-530 VLPGNATNTNVT
+530 VLPSNATNTNVT

-548 KVATV
+548 KVAIV

-637 VDSNGVVTSKNSGS
+637 VDSNGVVISKNSGS

-725 VAADVAG
+725 VTADVAG

-808 AKKVKAVISLK
+808 AKTVKAVISLK

-846 KKVQIGQLLSK
+846 KKVK
-857 ISFMPRIS
+857 M
-865 RNS
+865 

>member
-81 DPQTWSID
+81 DPQTWSMD
-89 LGRSYEIDKIVL
+89 LGRSYEIDKVIL

-118 KTDWMEVAS
+118 KIDWMEVAS

-175 EEKEMPNLAKN
+175 EEKEVPNLAEN

-217 QDPTVTDEE
+217 QDQTVTDEE
-226 KADENITL
+226 KANENITL

-340 EDNKVELEYKLSPF
+340 EDNKVELEYNLSPS

-370 AEVKNGVVTGKSVG
+370 AEVKNGVVAGKSVG
-384 TAIITIA
+384 RADITIA
-391 SKDNPNVNKECIVN
+391 SKDNPNVKKTCVVY
-405 VSRELDKSTVTAVKS
+405 VSKELDKSKVTAVRNDK
-420 DNNIRVNWS
+420 NINVNWTK
-429 RVAHASSYI
+429 VAHASSYV
-438 LSRYNKITGFVGKVY
+438 LSRYNKITGIVNDIY
-453 EGSDTEFED
+453 EGTDTAFED
-462 KDLLSGKYVYTVTAV
+462 KDLTSGKYVYTVKAIL
-477 VDKNDANANLYSNSI
+477 DENEADANLYSNSV

-512 DYKHMGL
+512 DYQHMGL

-651 TIITATTHNGLKT
+651 TIITATTHNELKT

-672 PVTNIT
+672 SVTNIT

-714 ESIATVDQSGN
+714 ESIATVDRSGN
-725 VAADVAG
+725 VTADVAG

-743 KVVAT
+743 KVVAI

-846 KKVQIGQLLSK
+846 KKVK
-857 ISFMPRIS
+857 M
-865 RNS
+865 

>member
-81 DPQTWSID
+81 DPQTWSMD
-89 LGRSYEIDKIVL
+89 LGRSYEIDKVVL

-175 EEKEMPNLAKN
+175 EEKEMPNLAEN
-186 ATAVAS
+186 ATAVSS

-226 KADENITL
+226 KANENITL

-340 EDNKVELEYKLSPF
+340 EDNKVELEYNLAPS
-354 NTSQTDI
+354 NTSQTDV

-370 AEVKNGVVTGKSVG
+370 AEVKNGFVAGKSVG
-384 TAIITIA
+384 RADITIA
-391 SKDNPNVNKECIVN
+391 SKDNPNVKKTCVVY
-405 VSRELDKSTVTAVKS
+405 VSKELDKSKVTAVRNDK
-420 DNNIRVNWS
+420 NINVNWTK
-429 RVAHASSYI
+429 VAHASSYV
-438 LSRYNKITGFVGKVY
+438 LSRYNKSTGIVNDIY
-453 EGSDTEFED
+453 EGTDTAFED
-462 KDLLSGKYVYTVTAV
+462 KDLTSGKYVYTVKAI
-477 VDKNDANANLYSNSI
+477 VDENDADANLYSNSV

-512 DYKHMGL
+512 DYQHIGL

-530 VLPGNATNTNVT
+530 VLPSNATNTNVT

-548 KVATV
+548 KVAIV

-637 VDSNGVVTSKNSGS
+637 VDSNGVVISKNSGS

-725 VAADVAG
+725 VTADVAG

-781 KISDAAGYVVYMKT
+781 KISDAAGYVIYMKT

-808 AKKVKAVISLK
+808 AKTVKAVISLK

-846 KKVQIGQLLSK
+846 KKVK
-857 ISFMPRIS
+857 M
-865 RNS
+865 

>member
-81 DPQTWSID
+81 DPQTWSMD
-89 LGRSYEIDKIVL
+89 LGRSYEIDKVVL

-175 EEKEMPNLAKN
+175 EEKEVPNLAEN

-217 QDPTVTDEE
+217 QDQTVTDEE
-226 KADENITL
+226 KANENITL

-340 EDNKVELEYKLSPF
+340 EDNKVELEYNLSPS

-384 TAIITIA
+384 RADITIA
-391 SKDNPNVNKECIVN
+391 SKDNPNVKKTCVVY
-405 VSRELDKSTVTAVKS
+405 VSKELDKSKVTAVRNDK
-420 DNNIRVNWS
+420 NINVNWTK
-429 RVAHASSYI
+429 VAHASSYV
-438 LSRYNKITGFVGKVY
+438 LSRYNKSTGIVNDIY
-453 EGSDTEFED
+453 EGTDTAFED
-462 KDLLSGKYVYTVTAV
+462 KDLTSGKYVYTIKAIL
-477 VDKNDANANLYSNSI
+477 DENEADANFYSNSV

-499 IIPEPVTGIEVAN
+499 IFPEPVTGIEVAN
-512 DYKHMGL
+512 DYQHMGL

-627 WTSSNNSVAT
+627 WTSSNNSVTT

-714 ESIATVDQSGN
+714 ESIATVDRSGN
-725 VAADVAG
+725 VTADVAG

-846 KKVQIGQLLSK
+846 KKVK
-857 ISFMPRIS
+857 M
-865 RNS
+865 

>member
-81 DPQTWSID
+81 DPQTWSMD
-89 LGRSYEIDKIVL
+89 LGRSYEIDKVVL

-118 KTDWMEVAS
+118 NTDWMEVAS

-158 IYGYCM
+158 IYSYCM

-175 EEKEMPNLAKN
+175 EEKEMPNLAEN

-217 QDPTVTDEE
+217 QDPIVTDEE
-226 KADENITL
+226 KANENITL

-340 EDNKVELEYKLSPF
+340 EDNKVELEYNLAPS
-354 NTSQTDI
+354 NTSQTDV

-370 AEVKNGVVTGKSVG
+370 AEVKNGVVEGKSVG
-384 TAIITIA
+384 RADITIA
-391 SKDNPNVNKECIVN
+391 SKDNPNAKKTCVVY
-405 VSRELDKSTVTAVKS
+405 VSKELDKSKVTAVRNDKII
-420 DNNIRVNWS
+420 NVNWKK
-429 RVAHASSYI
+429 VAHASSYV
-438 LSRYNKITGFVGKVY
+438 LSRYNKSTGIVNDIY
-453 EGSDTEFED
+453 EGTDTAFED
-462 KDLLSGKYVYTVTAV
+462 KDLTSGKYVYTVKAI
-477 VDKNDANANLYSNSI
+477 VDENAADASLYSNSV

-499 IIPEPVTGIEVAN
+499 IIPESVTGIEVAN
-512 DYKHMGL
+512 DYQHMGL

-530 VLPGNATNTNVT
+530 VLPSNATNTNVT

-548 KVATV
+548 KVAIV

-725 VAADVAG
+725 VTADVAG

-743 KVVAT
+743 KVIAT

-808 AKKVKAVISLK
+808 AKTVKAVISLK

-846 KKVQIGQLLSK
+846 KKVK
-857 ISFMPRIS
+857 M
-865 RNS
+865 

>member
-81 DPQTWSID
+81 DPQTWSMD
-89 LGRSYEIDKIVL
+89 LGRSYEIDKVVL

-175 EEKEMPNLAKN
+175 EEKEMPNLAEN
-186 ATAVAS
+186 ATAVSS

-226 KADENITL
+226 KANENITL

-340 EDNKVELEYKLSPF
+340 EDNKVELEYNLAPS
-354 NTSQTDI
+354 NTSQTDV

-370 AEVKNGVVTGKSVG
+370 AEVKNGVVAGKSVG
-384 TAIITIA
+384 RADITIA
-391 SKDNPNVNKECIVN
+391 SKDNPNVKKTCVVY
-405 VSRELDKSTVTAVKS
+405 VSKELDKSKVTAVRNDK
-420 DNNIRVNWS
+420 NINVNWTK
-429 RVAHASSYI
+429 VAHASSYV
-438 LSRYNKITGFVGKVY
+438 LSRYNKSTGIVNDIY
-453 EGSDTEFED
+453 EGTDTAFED
-462 KDLLSGKYVYTVTAV
+462 KDLTSGKYVYTVKAI
-477 VDKNDANANLYSNSI
+477 VDENAADANLYSNSV

-499 IIPEPVTGIEVAN
+499 IIPESVTGIEVAN
-512 DYKHMGL
+512 DYQHMGL

-530 VLPGNATNTNVT
+530 VLPSNATNTNVT

-548 KVATV
+548 KVAIV

-725 VAADVAG
+725 VTADVAG

-808 AKKVKAVISLK
+808 AKTVKAVISLK

-846 KKVQIGQLLSK
+846 KKVK
-857 ISFMPRIS
+857 M
-865 RNS
+865 

>member
-81 DPQTWSID
+81 DPQTWSMD
-89 LGRSYEIDKIVL
+89 LGRSYEIDKVVL

-137 YDFAPTNARYV
+137 YDFATTNARYV

-175 EEKEMPNLAKN
+175 EEKEMPNLAEN

-226 KADENITL
+226 KANENITL

-340 EDNKVELEYKLSPF
+340 EDNKVELEYNLAPS
-354 NTSQTDI
+354 NTSQTDV

-370 AEVKNGVVTGKSVG
+370 AEVKNGVVAGKSVG
-384 TAIITIA
+384 RADITIA
-391 SKDNPNVNKECIVN
+391 SKDNPNVKKTCVVY
-405 VSRELDKSTVTAVKS
+405 VSKELDKSKVTAVRNDK
-420 DNNIRVNWS
+420 NINVNWTK
-429 RVAHASSYI
+429 VAHVSSYV
-438 LSRYNKITGFVGKVY
+438 LSRYNKSTGIVNDIY
-453 EGSDTEFED
+453 EGTDTAFED
-462 KDLLSGKYVYTVTAV
+462 KDLTSGKYVYTVKAI
-477 VDKNDANANLYSNSI
+477 VDENAADANLYSNSV

-499 IIPEPVTGIEVAN
+499 IIPESVTGIEVAN
-512 DYKHMGL
+512 DYQHMGL

-530 VLPGNATNTNVT
+530 VLPSNATNTNVT

-548 KVATV
+548 KVVIV

-589 DARGIER
+589 DARGTER

-725 VAADVAG
+725 VTADVAG

-743 KVVAT
+743 KVIAT

-808 AKKVKAVISLK
+808 AKTVKAVISLK

-846 KKVQIGQLLSK
+846 KKVK
-857 ISFMPRIS
+857 M
-865 RNS
+865 

>member
-81 DPQTWSID
+81 DPQTWSMD
-89 LGRSYEIDKIVL
+89 LGRSYEIDKVIL

-175 EEKEMPNLAKN
+175 EEKEVPNLAEN

-217 QDPTVTDEE
+217 QDQTVTDEE
-226 KADENITL
+226 KANENITL

-272 EVTSG
+272 EATSG

-340 EDNKVELEYKLSPF
+340 EDNKVELEYNLSPS

-370 AEVKNGVVTGKSVG
+370 AEVKNGVVAGKSVG
-384 TAIITIA
+384 RADITIA
-391 SKDNPNVNKECIVN
+391 SKDNPNVKKTCVVY
-405 VSRELDKSTVTAVKS
+405 VSKELDKSKVTAVRNDK
-420 DNNIRVNWS
+420 NINVNWTK
-429 RVAHASSYI
+429 VAHASSYV
-438 LSRYNKITGFVGKVY
+438 LSRYNKITGIVNDIY
-453 EGSDTEFED
+453 EGTDTAFED
-462 KDLLSGKYVYTVTAV
+462 KDLTSGKYVYTVKAIL
-477 VDKNDANANLYSNSI
+477 DENEADANLYSNSV

-512 DYKHMGL
+512 DYQHMGL

-651 TIITATTHNGLKT
+651 TIITATTHNELKT

-672 PVTNIT
+672 SVTNIT

-714 ESIATVDQSGN
+714 ESIATVDRSGN
-725 VAADVAG
+725 VTADVAG

-743 KVVAT
+743 KVVAI

-846 KKVQIGQLLSK
+846 KKVK
-857 ISFMPRIS
+857 M
-865 RNS
+865 

>member
-175 EEKEMPNLAKN
+175 EEKEMSNLAEN

-217 QDPTVTDEE
+217 QDPKVTDEE

-304 AYCFEIYE
+304 AYCFEICE
-312 IQVYDQTNVPVESI
+312 IQVYDQTNIPVESI

-340 EDNKVELEYKLSPF
+340 EDNKVELEYNIAPS
-354 NTSQTDI
+354 NTSQTDV

-370 AEVKNGVVTGKSVG
+370 AEVKNGVVAGKSVG
-384 TAIITIA
+384 RADITIA
-391 SKDNPNVNKECIVN
+391 SKDNPNVKKTCVVY
-405 VSRELDKSTVTAVKS
+405 VSKELDKSKVTAVRNDK
-420 DNNIRVNWS
+420 NINVNWTK
-429 RVAHASSYI
+429 VAHASSYV
-438 LSRYNKITGFVGKVY
+438 LSKYNKITGIVNDIY
-453 EGSDTEFED
+453 EGTDTAFED
-462 KDLLSGKYVYTVTAV
+462 KDLTSGKYVYTVKAIL
-477 VDKNDANANLYSNSI
+477 DENDADANLYSNSV

-512 DYKHMGL
+512 DYQHMGL
-519 FVGGSGKIRYS
+519 FVDGSGKIRYS
-530 VLPGNATNTNVT
+530 VLPSNATNTNVT

-548 KVATV
+548 KVAIV

-651 TIITATTHNGLKT
+651 TIITATTHNELKT

-672 PVTNIT
+672 SVTNIT

-688 GGTFKL
+688 GETFKL

-725 VAADVAG
+725 VTADVAG

-781 KISDAAGYVVYMKT
+781 KISDVAGYVVYMKT

-846 KKVQIGQLLSK
+846 KKVK
-857 ISFMPRIS
+857 M
-865 RNS
+865 

>member
-68 TACVSSNKDNPYE
+68 TACISSNKDNPYE
-81 DPQTWSID
+81 DPQTWSMD
-89 LGRSYEIDKIVL
+89 LGRSYEIDKVIL

-175 EEKEMPNLAKN
+175 EEKEVPNLAEN

-217 QDPTVTDEE
+217 QDQTVTDEE
-226 KADENITL
+226 KANENITL

-340 EDNKVELEYKLSPF
+340 EDNKVELEYNIAPS
-354 NTSQTDI
+354 NTSQTDV

-370 AEVKNGVVTGKSVG
+370 AEVKNGVVAGKSVG
-384 TAIITIA
+384 RADITIA
-391 SKDNPNVNKECIVN
+391 SKDNPNVKKTCVVY
-405 VSRELDKSTVTAVKS
+405 VSKELDKSKVTAVRNDK
-420 DNNIRVNWS
+420 NINVNWTK
-429 RVAHASSYI
+429 VAHASSYV
-438 LSRYNKITGFVGKVY
+438 LSRYNKITGIVNDIY
-453 EGSDTEFED
+453 EGTDTAFED
-462 KDLLSGKYVYTVTAV
+462 KDLTSGKYVYTVKAIL
-477 VDKNDANANLYSNSI
+477 DENEADANLYSNSV

-512 DYKHMGL
+512 DYQHMGL

-589 DARGIER
+589 DARDIER

-627 WTSSNNSVAT
+627 WTSSNNSVTT

-664 EFFIEVET
+664 EFFIEVESR
-672 PVTNIT
+672 VTNIT

-808 AKKVKAVISLK
+808 AKTVKAVISLK

-846 KKVQIGQLLSK
+846 KKVK
-857 ISFMPRIS
+857 M
-865 RNS
+865 